1 MQLELTKTQEKN
13 LKALAEQIIDRNT
26 QHNLTGY
33 KNIEKLY
40 KEQIIDCVKAL
51 HACKTGLEKTVVDC
65 GSGAGLPGLVWGVMD
80 RSLSIVTIDSNLK
93 KINFQ
98 TKAIK
103 NLQLNNIKPIHTRT
117 EDHTEQ
123 KKHTIVTKAFSSVKK
138 TIEANK
144 NKKNK
149 KNLMLI
155 KKDNEK
161 THQELLDAA
170 PLIYDYKRHTYS
182 HNKESM
188 VVLEIYD
195 S

>member
-1 MQLELTKTQEKN
+1 MQLELTKTQETN
-13 LKALAEQIIDRNT
+13 LKAFAEQIIHRNT

-51 HACKTGLEKTVVDC
+51 HAWQTGLEKQWLIAARVQA
-65 GSGAGLPGLVWGVMD
+65 SPGLVWSIMD
-80 RSLSIVTIDSNLK
+80 SSLNIVTIDSNLK

-117 EDHTEQ
+117 EDHIEQ

-144 NKKNK
+144 NKKTK
-149 KNLMLI
+149 KPNV
-155 KKDNEK
+155 N
-161 THQELLDAA
+161 
-170 PLIYDYKRHTYS
+170 
-182 HNKESM
+182 
-188 VVLEIYD
+188 
-195 S
+195 